1 MIFFYFFF
9 HLWIPEQTTKIFYLV
24 ETLLLKSKSSLN
36 YLSRL
41 SKLARFVAPLEKEY
55 TFPFKGE
62 ETAAEKTGD

>member
-1 MIFFYFFF
+1 M
-9 HLWIPEQTTKIFYLV
+9 TKFLIFYLV

-41 SKLARFVAPLEKEY
+41 SKLARFVASLEKEY